1 MVTRNI
7 RPLEQLR
14 NTINTM
20 KEIAT
25 SRIKIQ
31 NSFTVILLTYLKIAE
46 SRNSE
51 GSQRFPMTGTIEEIG
66 ADISG
71 N

>member
-1 MVTRNI
+1 
-7 RPLEQLR
+7 
-14 NTINTM
+14 M